1 MARIP
6 PGCWCGGHHSWMR
19 WDGATAVITGA
30 SGGIGRAVAVAA
42 VERGARVG
50 LVARSGE
57 KLAALRDRLGGP
69 AVVSIAI
76 ADLTDAAQLEQAF
89 ATVGRELGSVD
100 VLVNNAGIGS
110 WGPFVDT
117 PDRDLD
123 RVVALNLV
131 AAMRLTRLVLP
142 GMIRRRRG
150 HIVNVGSVA
159 GRLGAPFE
167 AVYSASKFGL
177 TGFTEAL
184 AVELRPFGIGVSMVN
199 PGPVA
204 TAFTSAAAAHR
215 AVRWPRPVA
224 PERVAKAVVS
234 IVEDGRL
241 ERVVPRWLRLAHVL
255 RTIAPV
261 TYTSGAPRA
270 VADQLAAFE
279 RRWTSD
285 AGG

>member
-1 MARIP
+1 
-6 PGCWCGGHHSWMR
+6 MR
-19 WDGATAVITGA
+19 WDGATAAITGA
-30 SGGIGRAVAVAA
+30 SRGIGRVVAAAA

-50 LVARSGE
+50 LVARSGDQ
-57 KLAALRDRLGGP
+57 LAALRDRLGGP
-69 AVVSIAI
+69 AVVSIAV
-76 ADLTDAAQLEQAF
+76 ADLTDKEQLERAI
-89 ATVGRELGSVD
+89 ATLDGELGGID
-100 VLVNNAGIGS
+100 VLVNSAGIGN
-110 WGPFVDT
+110 WDPFVET
-117 PDRDLD
+117 PDGDLD

-150 HIVNVGSVA
+150 HVVNIGSVA

-184 AVELRPFGIGVSMVN
+184 AVELRPLGVGVSMVN

-204 TAFTSAAAAHR
+204 TGFTNSAAAQR
-215 AVRWPRPVA
+215 AVRWPRPLPPA
-224 PERVAKAVVS
+224 RVAAAVMAV
-234 IVEDGRL
+234 VEDGRL
-241 ERVVPRWLRLAHVL
+241 ERVVPRWLRLAHAL

-261 TYTSGAPRA
+261 TYTRGAPLA

-279 RRWTSD
+279 RRWASD
-285 AGG
+285 PGG

>member
-1 MARIP
+1 
-6 PGCWCGGHHSWMR
+6 MR

-30 SGGIGRAVAVAA
+30 SRGIGRVVAAEAVA
-42 VERGARVG
+42 RGARVG
-50 LVARSGE
+50 LVARSGDE
-57 KLAALRDRLGGP
+57 LAALRDRLGGP

-76 ADLTDAAQLEQAF
+76 ADLTEREQLERAI
-89 ATVGRELGSVD
+89 AALDGELDGID

-110 WGPFVDT
+110 WGPFVEM
-117 PDRDLD
+117 PEGDLD

-150 HIVNVGSVA
+150 HIVNIGSVA

-184 AVELRPFGIGVSMVN
+184 AVELRPFGIGASMVN

-204 TAFTSAAAAHR
+204 TGFTNGATAHR
-215 AVRWPRPVA
+215 AVRWPRPLPPA
-224 PERVAKAVVS
+224 RVAAAVIS
-234 IVEDGRL
+234 AVEHGRL
-241 ERVVPRWLRLAHVL
+241 ERVVPRWLRLAHAL
-255 RTIAPV
+255 RTLAPV
-261 TYTSGAPRA
+261 TYTRGAPLA
-270 VADQLAAFE
+270 VADQLAALE
-279 RRWTSD
+279 RRWPSD
-285 AGG
+285 PGG

>member
-1 MARIP
+1 V
-6 PGCWCGGHHSWMR
+6 R
-19 WDGATAVITGA
+19 WDGATALITGA
-30 SGGIGRAVAVAA
+30 SRGIGRAVAHAA
-42 VERGARVG
+42 VGRGARVG

-57 KLAALRDRLGGP
+57 ELAVLRDRLGGRSVAAI
-69 AVVSIAI
+69 AV
-76 ADLTDAAQLEQAF
+76 ADLTDAAQLARAF
-89 ATVGRELGSVD
+89 DTIDGELGNID

-117 PDRDLD
+117 PAAELD

-131 AAMRLTRLVLP
+131 AAMRLTRLVVP

-150 HIVNVGSVA
+150 HVVNVGSVA

-184 AVELRPFGIGVSMVN
+184 AIELRPFGVGVSMVN

-204 TAFTSAAAAHR
+204 TGFASPAASHR
-215 AVRWPRPVA
+215 TPRWPRAVA
-224 PERVAKAVVS
+224 PERVAAAVVS

-241 ERVVPRWLRLAHVL
+241 ERAVPRWLRVADAL
-255 RTIAPV
+255 RTIAPF
-261 TYTSGAPRA
+261 TYTRGAARA
-270 VADQLAAFE
+270 VADQLDAFE
-279 RRWTSD
+279 RRWSSD
-285 AGG
+285 DGG